1 MAYQRGAKRSVSRF
15 VSAGYTDESEL
26 YIEKTRA
33 GSAADRLRDLNR
45 RGYAAKAEAPDPVLE
60 FSAARPQLRRNGAA
74 AVEKESFAAYWIRS
88 AREDRGAA
96 MLCALLLC
104 AVVFLGCV
112 WGAKGVK
119 GAQNRSSIEAF
130 NTATVAL
137 IRENEA
143 LAAKLQQAQNGERIR
158 NRAQNELGM
167 LRRERAKTE
176 KIYIQLPEDMAASES
191 EAAAEPRF
199 EFLDVM
205 LGLLEMLHIGG

>member
-15 VSAGYTDESEL
+15 VSAGYTDERDL
-26 YIEKTRA
+26 FIEKTRA
-33 GSAADRLRDLNR
+33 GSAGDRLRDLNR
-45 RGYAAKAEAPDPVLE
+45 RGYAAEATPDPVLE
-60 FSAARPQLRRNGAA
+60 FSEARPQSRPHSAA
-74 AVEKESFAAYWIRS
+74 AAEKETLAAYWIRS
-88 AREDRGAA
+88 AKEDRGAA

-104 AVVFLGCV
+104 AVVFLGFV
-112 WGAKGVK
+112 WGAKGIK
-119 GAQNRSSIEAF
+119 GVQNRSSIEAF

-143 LAAKLQQAQNGERIR
+143 LAAKLEQAQNGERIR

-167 LRRERAKTE
+167 LRRERANTE
-176 KIYIQLPEDMAASES
+176 KIYIQIPDDMAAAES
-191 EAAAEPRF
+191 QAAAEPRF